1 MPISKGSYNR
11 KIRGNSHHRFTNIE
25 TAALCRDVLRNTYG
39 EQRAAAKAAAEDSN
53 QSPRAA
59 ENWIAGENP
68 MSLTA
73 FLNAYH
79 NNPAFKAWARKLL
92 LMEQDLD
99 PHFER
104 ELHSFIRAAQR
115 YGAETP

>member
-1 MPISKGSYNR
+1 MHISKGAYNR
-11 KIRGNSHHRFTNIE
+11 KIRGNSRNKFTNTE

-39 EQRAAAKAAAEDSN
+39 DQRFAAKSAAEDAN

-59 ENWIAGENP
+59 ENWLAGENP

-79 NNPAFKAWARKLL
+79 NNPEFKAWARKLL
-92 LMEQDLD
+92 LMESELD
-99 PHFER
+99 PDFQI
-104 ELHSFIRAAQR
+104 ELSNFIRAAQKF
-115 YGAETP
+115 GVP